1 MKYEYVFTRA
11 AVKDIEKLDTVIKK
25 RIKQKL
31 EFFILQS
38 EPLLVAKKLVNAKAG
53 TYRWRVGDYR
63 ILFDIDKDK
72 IIILQ
77 VQHRKNI
84 YR

>member
-11 AVKDIEKLDTVIKK
+11 AVKDIEKLDSVVKK

-31 EFFILQS
+31 EFFIIQPD
-38 EPLLVAKKLVNAKAG
+38 PLLVAKKLVNAKAG

-63 ILFDIDKDK
+63 IIFDVDEDK
-72 IIILQ
+72 IVILQ